1 MREPRAPETLARA
14 VTPLAPY
21 AFILLWSSSF
31 ITARVGLALVS
42 PLLFVAVRLLA
53 AAALLAIA
61 MLIGRARWSALEGRW
76 HHLAIAGALVNGVT
90 LSAFHVG
97 MVTENVA
104 VMALVQ
110 SMSPMLIALTA
121 AVLLRERL
129 RAGQWLGL
137 VLGAI
142 GVAVVV
148 APRALESSEAWGA
161 IRLGFVGVAGLAGG
175 TIYFRRF
182 CRDVPLLP
190 ATTVQVA
197 AGAAL
202 SLALAAMFE
211 PPRAIWS
218 FPAVAA
224 VAWNVLAVSI
234 GAMALYY
241 FMLTRGA
248 AGRVAANF
256 YLVPGTVAL
265 VGWALLGEHLT
276 PRAILGFAIASL
288 GVYLVARSPREA

>member
-1 MREPRAPETLARA
+1 MRERRAPEPVARA
-14 VTPLAPY
+14 IAPLAPY

-42 PLLFVAVRLLA
+42 PLLFVAVRLSAAAGLLA
-53 AAALLAIA
+53 AVMLL
-61 MLIGRARWSALEGRW
+61 GRARWSALEGRW

-110 SMSPMLIALTA
+110 SMSPMLIALTG
-121 AVLLRERL
+121 AVLLGERL

-148 APRALESSEAWGA
+148 APRAIESTEAWGA
-161 IRLGFVGVAGLAGG
+161 IRLGLVGVAGLAGG

-190 ATTVQVA
+190 ATMVQVA

-202 SLALAAMFE
+202 SVALGAMFE
-211 PPRAIWS
+211 EPKAVWS
-218 FPAVAA
+218 FPAVAV

-241 FMLTRGA
+241 FMLMRGT

-265 VGWALLGEHLT
+265 VGSALLGEHLT
-276 PRAILGFAIASL
+276 PQAILGFAIASL
-288 GVYLVARSPREA
+288 GVYLVARTPRQN